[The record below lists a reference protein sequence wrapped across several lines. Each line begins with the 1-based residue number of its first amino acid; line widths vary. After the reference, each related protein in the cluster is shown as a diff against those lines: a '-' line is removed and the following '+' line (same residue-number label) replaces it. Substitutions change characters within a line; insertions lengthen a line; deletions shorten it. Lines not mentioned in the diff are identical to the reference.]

1 MYFYSVKKNSGNF
14 IGVDYSKW
22 REKAEASLK
31 GKSLSDLEGARFDG
45 MPLPMIVPEADNPLV
60 LPPKHVSLRS
70 DLGHAWEISSTF
82 STKESLMIVIS
93 HAVESVRTDAH

>member
-31 GKSLSDLEGARFDG
+31 GKSLSNLEGARFDG
-45 MPLPMIVPEADNPLV
+45 MPLAMIVPEANSPLI
-60 LPPKHVSLRS
+60 LPTKHVSLRS
-70 DLGHAWEISSTF
+70 DLGHAW
-82 STKESLMIVIS
+82 
-93 HAVESVRTDAH
+93 